1 MQNMMLDWNIVR
13 TNIREGRY
21 RNIGSGSGRRVF
33 DLGNGY
39 VIKVAKNKKGIAQ
52 NEVEY
57 EIALD
62 DKTNL
67 FAKIPQVSDNFDML
81 IMEKAELVKH
91 FHEVLDYFYVDS
103 KKEFIQLDKINAVIV
118 KYNLVPDDLL
128 RTVNWGI
135 VNNRPVIIDYG
146 FTWKVK
152 KKYY

>member
-1 MQNMMLDWNIVR
+1 MMLDWNIVR